1 MNLGIVHARENIK
14 SYEYLFHLKILF
26 YLTDNVPVS
35 ILKLYRKEI
44 LDRGE
49 KIEINT
55 RITTRMPAAFIMV
68 NVINTYCLNRHC
80 PESQ

>member
-14 SYEYLFHLKILF
+14 SDEYLSYLRILF
-26 YLTDNVPVS
+26 YLTDNVSVS

-49 KIEINT
+49 KTEINT
-55 RITTRMPAAFIMV
+55 RITTRKPAAFIVV
-68 NVINTYCLNRHC
+68 NVINTYCLNSHC